1 MAYRADIEIAVKGA
15 REVDQLKNKVDQLT
29 AAIDKIRGARFQAG
43 SATRK
48 LGAFA
53 VAQEQK
59 LLASRRKYNQELR
72 QSITLAVE
80 FQRRIESTLQ
90 LLQQSRAVS
99 SRTLSGSAAP
109 VGLLPTAGTAA
120 RSRTQRLAS
129 RALPAG
135 GQTSNPFFAAQQSA
149 KVIDEQNATQ
159 SRLNRAARRRER
171 AERRA
176 AAALNGVIDVQV
188 KVIDSGRN
196 FTRASKNLT
205 DSTSDLSRERVRQ
218 VRNARRQRR
227 LQQKALPFSA
237 GTQFD
242 SPIGPRPAPNNLF
255 GQFSPI
261 RGSETLRGSPRFLE
275 PGQDAV
281 ETWQVMPLSV
291 VRSHFYS
298 VKARALQ

>member
-176 AAALNGVIDVQV
+176 AAALNGVGQKPAQV
-188 KVIDSGRN
+188 SYRLGPWSQSLRPDTPK
-196 FTRASKNLT
+196 ASS
-205 DSTSDLSRERVRQ
+205 DSTVAVDEGVGIRRQ
-218 VRNARRQRR
+218 VEE
-227 LQQKALPFSA
+227 K
-237 GTQFD
+237 
-242 SPIGPRPAPNNLF
+242 
-255 GQFSPI
+255 
-261 RGSETLRGSPRFLE
+261 
-275 PGQDAV
+275 
-281 ETWQVMPLSV
+281 
-291 VRSHFYS
+291 
-298 VKARALQ
+298 